1 MNKSNLYI
9 DFHVLQTVPPSC
21 INRDDTGSPKTAQFG
36 GVTRARVS
44 SQSWKRAIRLMFQK
58 EFDGT
63 KFGVRT
69 KGIVELVAQK
79 IIIELDN
86 KITKEEANK
95 KALDGLKNIF
105 KEIKEKD
112 GIKALFFIS
121 HQQATNVAKLI
132 IDKKDSKE
140 ELQKALLEDTAIDI
154 ALFGRMVAIM
164 PNLDVDAAAQVSHSI
179 STHEVKIEYDYFTA
193 IDDMADKETNGA
205 AHLDVNEFDSATL
218 YRYSTINARELYKKL
233 GDDTI
238 LAIEAFAK
246 AFIYSMPTGKENSYA
261 NCTIPEMVYITIRN
275 DQPVN
280 MVGAF
285 EKPIYSNK
293 QGFFI
298 PSEEAFV
305 KYVEKTYKDF
315 VSEPDK
321 SWGTSRGEK
330 LSSLTTNKPISKIIE
345 EIAIY
350 IKEKI
355 DNSDLE
361 LS

>member
-44 SQSWKRAIRLMFQK
+44 SQSWKRAMRLMFQN
-58 EFDGT
+58 EFDRT

-69 KGIVELVAQK
+69 KGIVELVAEK
-79 IIIELDN
+79 IIELD
-86 KITKEEANK
+86 KSKEKEANK
-95 KALDGLKNIF
+95 LALNGLKNLF
-105 KEIKEKD
+105 GKDIKEKD

-121 HQQATNVAKLI
+121 HKQATNLADLI
-132 IDKKDSKE
+132 IKEKDSKE
-140 ELQKALLEDTAIDI
+140 KLQNALLSDNAIDI

-164 PNLDVDAAAQVSHSI
+164 PNLNVDAAAQVSHSI

-218 YRYSTINARELYKKL
+218 YRYSTINIRELENKL
-233 GDDTI
+233 GEDTI
-238 LAIEAFAK
+238 IAIKAFAK

-261 NCTIPEMVYITIRN
+261 NCSLPEMVYITVRN

-285 EKPIYSNK
+285 EKPIVAGR

-298 PSEEAFV
+298 PSEETFV
-305 KYVEKTYKDF
+305 KYAERTYQDF

-330 LSSLTTNKPISKIIE
+330 LSSITRNQPINKIIE
-345 EIAIY
+345 EIGIY
-350 IKEKI
+350 VKEKL
-355 DNSDLE
+355 DNGLE

>member
-1 MNKSNLYI
+1 MNKKNLYI

-44 SQSWKRAIRLMFQK
+44 SQCWKRAMRLMFQN

-69 KGIVELVAQK
+69 KGIVELVAKK
-79 IIIELDN
+79 IIVLDPS
-86 KITKEEANK
+86 KEKEASK
-95 KALDGLKNIF
+95 LALNGLKNLF
-105 KEIKEKD
+105 EDIKEKD

-121 HQQATNVAKLI
+121 QRQATNLAELI
-132 IDKKDSKE
+132 LAKKDKKE
-140 ELQKALLEDTAIDI
+140 ELQKALLDNTAIDI

-164 PNLDVDAAAQVSHSI
+164 PKLDVDAAAQVSHSI

-218 YRYSTINARELYKKL
+218 YRYSTINARELYNKL
-233 GDDTI
+233 GDDTT

-261 NCTIPEMVYITIRN
+261 NCTIPEMVYVTVRN

-285 EKPIYSNK
+285 EKPIIAGR

-305 KYVEKTYKDF
+305 KYAEKTYQNFITDP
-315 VSEPDK
+315 EI

-330 LSSLTTNKPISKIIE
+330 LSSITKTLPIDQIIHEIGAYAREELTNIT
-345 EIAIY
+345 
-350 IKEKI
+350 
-355 DNSDLE
+355 E

>member
-9 DFHVLQTVPPSC
+9 DFHVLQTMPPSC

-44 SQSWKRAIRLMFQK
+44 SQCWKRAMRLMFQN
-58 EFDGT
+58 EFDRT

-69 KGIVELVAQK
+69 KGIVELVAK
-79 IIIELDN
+79 
-86 KITKEEANK
+86 KITDLDPKKEKEASNL
-95 KALDGLKNIF
+95 ALNGLKNLF
-105 KEIKEKD
+105 EDIKEKD

-121 HQQATNVAKLI
+121 HQQATNLAEQI
-132 IDKKDSKE
+132 ISKKIKKE
-140 ELQKALLEDTAIDI
+140 ELQEALLDGTAIDL

-164 PNLDVDAAAQVSHSI
+164 PKLNVDAAAQVSHSI
-179 STHEVKIEYDYFTA
+179 STHEVKVEYDYFTA
-193 IDDMADKETNGA
+193 VDDMPDKETNGA

-218 YRYSTINARELYKKL
+218 YRYSTVNARELFNKL
-233 GDDTI
+233 GDDTF
-238 LAIEAFAK
+238 LAIEAFTK
-246 AFIYSMPTGKENSYA
+246 AFLYSMPTGKENSYA
-261 NCTIPEMVYITIRN
+261 NCTLPEMVYITVRN

-285 EKPIYSNK
+285 EKPIIAGR

-305 KYVEKTYKDF
+305 KYAEKTYQNF
-315 VSEPDK
+315 ITSPEI
-321 SWGTSRGEK
+321 SWGISRGEK
-330 LSSLTTNKPISKIIE
+330 LSSITKTLPIDQIIH
-345 EIAIY
+345 EIGEY
-350 IKEKI
+350 VKDKLIKKT
-355 DNSDLE
+355 E